1 MLNFVLGALGMLLVS
16 IAFVGGAFAERY
28 LRKQQN
34 SICIAN
40 DDETDAESKEAAKME
55 RELLLKQ
62 QKAFHKMQNYSAETA
77 YGMDSRDGDF
87 V

>member
-34 SICIAN
+34 RVCLAH
-40 DDETDAESKEAAKME
+40 DDETDAESKEAAQKE
-55 RELLLKQ
+55 REMLIKQ
-62 QKAFHKMQNYSAETA
+62 QKAFHQMQNYSVETA
-77 YGMDSRDGDF
+77 YGMNGGDGDF